1 MEIKGLMKSLSTNL
15 PYLSETCP
23 MFLLIKETTITR
35 GLNID
40 ISNSPPGFMIQ
51 MYITFFNIE
60 NIYGFNP
67 TFVDICYDNSHSF
80 GFPFSRKTDAS

>member
-1 MEIKGLMKSLSTNL
+1 MEIKGLIKSLSTNL

-40 ISNSPPGFMIQ
+40 ISNSPPGFMIK
-51 MYITFFNIE
+51 MDFAVFNVKIIRGSTL
-60 NIYGFNP
+60 N
-67 TFVDICYDNSHSF
+67 FVDICSA
-80 GFPFSRKTDAS
+80 T